1 MFENLESTEEL
12 FLMALK
18 FDTKFEGKLSCP
30 SKNYMNLA
38 IFHQS
43 TKSQNWDFDDILLSK
58 VENVW
63 A

>member
-1 MFENLESTEEL
+1 MSLESTDKI

-18 FDTKFEGKLSCP
+18 NDTEFEGKPTCA
-30 SKNYMNLA
+30 SKNDMRKLA

>member
-1 MFENLESTEEL
+1 
-12 FLMALK
+12 MALK
-18 FDTKFEGKLSCP
+18 NDIEFEGKPTCA
-30 SKNYMNLA
+30 SKNDMRKLA